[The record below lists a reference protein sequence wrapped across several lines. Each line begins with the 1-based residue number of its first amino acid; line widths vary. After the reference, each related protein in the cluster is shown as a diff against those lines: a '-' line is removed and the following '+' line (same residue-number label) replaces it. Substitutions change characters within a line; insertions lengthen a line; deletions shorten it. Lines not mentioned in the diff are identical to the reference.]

1 MKEFENINDILDF
14 AIAREQS
21 AVEFYNRLSKEVTNF
36 EMSEVFI
43 DFAKE
48 EMQHKAL
55 LLKVKEEGNI
65 AFEKQN
71 VQDIKIADY
80 INKEEVSSEDLN
92 YVQALKLAMWREKAA
107 HELYLK
113 LARLVE
119 QEKYKELFNHLAN
132 EELKHKSR
140 FEKEY
145 DDIVLR
151 EN

>member
-14 AIAREQS
+14 AIAREQA

-65 AFEKQN
+65 AFEKHN

-113 LARLVE
+113 LSTLVE
-119 QEKYKELFNHLAN
+119 QDNYKELFKHLAN